1 MDKSI
6 EMDTATLDKTETKD
20 RILFA
25 AKKEFA
31 EKGFDGARMGSIA
44 KRACAN
50 QALLHYYFEGKDKLY
65 EEVLNRLFGLD
76 RTQLLSEFLLK
87 TDLSPSE
94 NLYLI
99 IYFMAQLHME
109 ATDPDLHRIISRE
122 IAEDRTQIKTLIR
135 NYFIPQLTLMEKI
148 IEKGINSG
156 EFEKT
161 NPYFVIL
168 GFLSIIMFYKSN
180 KAHYEDTEFYDKLYG
195 GTKSAEFIDYVL
207 KQTFRTLAPEGKAV
221 KLPEISPEY
230 IHQIDLIIEE
240 IKKVKILKDKSC

>member
-1 MDKSI
+1 MDK
-6 EMDTATLDKTETKD
+6 DTQDKTETKD

-31 EKGFDGARMGSIA
+31 EKGFDGARMGAIA

-65 EEVLNRLFGLD
+65 EEVLSRLFGID
-76 RTQLLSEFLLK
+76 RSQLLSDFLEK
-87 TDLSPSE
+87 TDLSPSQ

-99 IYFMAQLHME
+99 IYFMARLHME
-109 ATDPDLHRIISRE
+109 ATDPDLLRIISRE
-122 IAEDRTQIKTLIR
+122 IAEDRTQIKMLIR
-135 NYFIPQLTLMEKI
+135 NYFLPQLILMQGI
-148 IEKGINSG
+148 IDKGIDSG

-180 KAHYEDTEFYDKLYG
+180 KSHYEETELYDRLYG
-195 GTKSAEFIDYVL
+195 GTKSEEFIDYVL
-207 KQTFRTLAPEGKAV
+207 KQTFRTLAPEGKAA
-221 KLPEISPEY
+221 KLPEISPDY
-230 IHQIDLIIEE
+230 KHQIDIIIEE
-240 IKKVKILKDKSC
+240 IKNIKMLKEKSS

>member
-1 MDKSI
+1 
-6 EMDTATLDKTETKD
+6 MDTVTQDKTETKD

-76 RTQLLSEFLLK
+76 RTDLLSEFLKK

-99 IYFMAQLHME
+99 VYFMARLHLE
-109 ATDPDLHRIISRE
+109 AADPDLHRIISRE
-122 IAEDRTQIKTLIR
+122 IAEDRSQIKTLIR
-135 NYFIPQLTLMEKI
+135 NYFIPQLKLLENI
-148 IEKGINSG
+148 IEKGIESG

-168 GFLSIIMFYKSN
+168 GFLSIIMFYKTN
-180 KAHYEDTEFYDKLYG
+180 KTHYEETEFYDKLYG
-195 GTKSAEFIDYVL
+195 KSKSSEFIDYVL
-207 KQTFRTLAPEGKAV
+207 KQTFRTLAPEGKSL
-221 KLPEISPEY
+221 KIPQISSEY
-230 IHQIDLIIEE
+230 IHGIDKMIEE
-240 IKKVKILKDKSC
+240 IKNVKILKDKSC

>member
-1 MDKSI
+1 MDKKI
-6 EMDTATLDKTETKD
+6 KMDTPSQDKTETKD

-65 EEVLNRLFGLD
+65 EEVINRLFGLD
-76 RTQLLSEFLLK
+76 RTKMLSDFLGKIDSL
-87 TDLSPSE
+87 PSE
-94 NLYLI
+94 KLYLI
-99 IYFMAQLHME
+99 IYFMAKLHME
-109 ATDPDLHRIISRE
+109 ASDPDLHRIISRE
-122 IAEDRTQIKTLIR
+122 IAEDRTLIKTLIR
-135 NYFIPQLTLMEKI
+135 NYFIPQLTLMEDI
-148 IEKGINSG
+148 IQKGITSG

-195 GTKSAEFIDYVL
+195 GIKNVEFIEYVL
-207 KQTFRTLAPEGKAV
+207 KQTFRTLTPEGKTS
-221 KLPEISPEY
+221 KLPEISPDY
-230 IHQIDLIIEE
+230 INQIDQMIED
-240 IKKVKILKDKSC
+240 IKKVKMLNNKTC